1 MTAKILYLALF
12 AATALFAD
20 VNGADPRLTG
30 APGDQNCTRC
40 HSGTAVNSANGS
52 IKIATNLTYTPGVKQ
67 RLTITVAD
75 SGQRR
80 WGFSLTARLNSN
92 LSAGQAGTLT
102 AVDSNARVIC
112 ENGRLAPC
120 TAATVLQYATHTQ
133 AGTRAGTTGGVDFL
147 VDWTPPA
154 TDVGKVTLYAAGN
167 AANGNNSDSGDR
179 IYTTSLELSPAAT
192 TTAPAITSGGVVNAA
207 SYATTIASSS
217 YVTIVGTNL
226 SASTRSWTA
235 EELAGG
241 NLPTSLNGV
250 SVTINNKPAYVQ
262 YISPTQINAIA
273 PADTAVGPVEVRV
286 KTNDQ
291 LSAAVS
297 ATLQSVSPS
306 FFTFDGKYLAATHA
320 DNTWL
325 GKAGLFPSAPNS
337 TTPAK
342 PGETI
347 VLYGN
352 GLGAT
357 TPVIG
362 DNKITDVVAPVAA
375 GVTVTI
381 GGQPATVAFAGLV
394 PPFARMYQLNVVVP
408 EGLANGDHVVVVQT
422 TGVSSPNS
430 PACCYITVQQ

>member
-1 MTAKILYLALF
+1 MTAKSFYLALF

-20 VNGADPRLTG
+20 VNGADPRLTS

-92 LSAGQAGTLT
+92 LSGGQAGTLT

-112 ENGRLAPC
+112 ETGRAAPC
-120 TAATVLQYATHTQ
+120 TSATVIQYATHTQ
-133 AGTRAGTTGGVDFL
+133 AGTRAGTNGGVDFL

-154 TDVGKVTLYAAGN
+154 TDVGKITLYAAGN
-167 AANGNNSDSGDR
+167 AANGNNSDTGDR
-179 IYTTSLELSPAAT
+179 IYTTSLELSPAASV
-192 TTAPAITSGGVVNAA
+192 TAPAITSGGVVNAA

-217 YVTIVGTNL
+217 WVSIVGTNL
-226 SASTRSWTA
+226 ANVTRTWTG

-241 NLPTSLNGV
+241 NLPTALDGV

-262 YISPTQINAIA
+262 YISPTQINVIA

-286 KTNDQ
+286 KNGDQ
-291 LSAAVS
+291 LSAPVS

-325 GKAGLFPSAPNS
+325 GKAGLFPSAPNA

-352 GLGAT
+352 GLGT
-357 TPVIG
+357 TNPVIG
-362 DNKITDVVAPVAA
+362 DNKITDVLAPVAA
-375 GVTVTI
+375 NVSVTI

-408 EGLANGDHVVVVQT
+408 ESLPDGDHVVVVQT

-430 PACCYITVQQ
+430 PSCCYITVQQ